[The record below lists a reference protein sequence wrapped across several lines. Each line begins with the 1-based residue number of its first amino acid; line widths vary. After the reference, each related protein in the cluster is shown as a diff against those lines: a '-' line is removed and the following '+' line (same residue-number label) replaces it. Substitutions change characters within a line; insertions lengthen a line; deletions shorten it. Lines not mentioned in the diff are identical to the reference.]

1 MSSVRT
7 PRSASAISVDD
18 LHLVNQ
24 VSACAFIDT
33 TQIRFGLYDVIG
45 EVDFHRIKPSEV
57 PSLIRFYIRN
67 LAAGEKVSRLFH
79 WRNSAPQ
86 RGNAPWGAWLAGEL
100 VGTLNTVPCP
110 VIVGGDHFNWSWNL
124 DSTVAE
130 PFRHNGV
137 GTSLAEYAAYGQP
150 VVISKG
156 LSESMYRLRKSI
168 GFHDVPN
175 SNYLI
180 RVLDPWNL
188 GGSRRRRFLAP
199 FIKLMTSFNHP
210 QPLKCEY
217 EIRTIDAFGP
227 SYDTFLEKDQG
238 LTTLGPL
245 KPASYLNWRYTG
257 CPIHSYTI
265 LEAFQGNRI
274 LGAVVIR
281 FPTESNGDAWLIDLI
296 CNLANSSSVQF
307 LIDAA
312 IQRAS
317 SENAATLLTLATS
330 TRARTLLAQS
340 GFVDTHTSPHFVFR
354 PQSLEEANSLK
365 SKEWNFWHGDGDA
378 ELYQS

>member
-1 MSSVRT
+1 VRLPLALGMSW
-7 PRSASAISVDD
+7 ISFHV
-18 LHLVNQ
+18 VNQ
-24 VSACAFIDT
+24 VRICAFIHT
-33 TQIRFGLYDVIG
+33 TQIRFGFYDVIG
-45 EVDFHRIKPSEV
+45 KVDFHRIKPSEI
-57 PSLIRFYIRN
+57 PSLIRFYITN

-79 WRNSAPQ
+79 WRNSIPQ

-110 VIVGGDHFNWSWNL
+110 VIAGGNHVNWSWNL
-124 DSTVAE
+124 DSAVAE
-130 PFRHNGV
+130 PFRYNGV

-156 LSESMYRLRKSI
+156 LSDSMYRLRKSI
-168 GFHDVPN
+168 GFDDVPN

-199 FIKLMTSFNHP
+199 FIKLVTSGNHR
-210 QPLKCEY
+210 QLLKSQY
-217 EIRTIDAFGP
+217 EIRTVDAFGS
-227 SYDTFLEKDQG
+227 SYDTFVEIDRG

-245 KPASYLNWRYTG
+245 KPASYLNWRYTR

-265 LEAFQGNRI
+265 LEAFQGDRI

-281 FPTESNGDAWLIDLI
+281 FPTEPNGDAWLIDLI
-296 CNLANSSSVQF
+296 CNLANSPSVQF

-312 IQRAS
+312 IQRAAA
-317 SENAATLLTLATS
+317 ENAAALLTLATS
-330 TRARTLLAQS
+330 SRARTLLAQS

-354 PQSLEEANSLK
+354 PQSLGEINSLK
-365 SKEWNFWHGDGDA
+365 SKEWNFWHGDGDV